1 MATSFLVT
9 LIRTIAQVLSLLII
23 ADALLSFFMSPYHP
37 VREALG
43 RILQPLYNPIRRIF
57 PPAGGFDFS
66 PIVLILAVQI
76 TEYILIALLAGIR

>member
-1 MATSFLVT
+1 MTSFFIT
-9 LIRTIAQVLSLLII
+9 LIRTVAQVLSLMVI

-43 RILQPLYNPIRRIF
+43 RILQPLYNPIRKVI

-66 PIVLILAVQI
+66 PIVLILAIQV
-76 TEYILIALLAGIR
+76 TEYILIALLSGIG